1 LTKTVVETAP
11 GRIVL
16 VIAQVI
22 GELFVERRRR
32 TQAARMSP
40 RCLPRL
46 QHRRPH
52 PSPTMTINTS
62 HEQTAYSPKN
72 REFDAPFHRHH
83 AFRQNGHRKGRN
95 IRRHP

>member
-1 LTKTVVETAP
+1 MMCLWSARRHRRSRRPHGRWCEPSGHGGVSFADTADGVLKALTKTVVETAP

-52 PSPTMTINTS
+52 PS
-62 HEQTAYSPKN
+62 
-72 REFDAPFHRHH
+72 RLR
-83 AFRQNGHRKGRN
+83 
-95 IRRHP
+95 